1 MARHSYVRV
10 RKLHDASGF
19 ADYISND
26 SRQEHLLGT
35 AQYVDAKYLDMFPN
49 GDYWKD
55 LAKYNR
61 LAHSKSSMA
70 NDGECVE
77 AREIVFAY
85 PEEFYGAFD
94 PNELNE
100 HMCQLFMAKYKVS
113 VLGAIHLSEKNEEE
127 GTFRN
132 LHTHLVFSERKFTG
146 DIKPTKRNL
155 WRDEAGRLITQQQ
168 AEELGK
174 SYFIPK
180 GSIDPFQK
188 GGWTN
193 KDNHLKSREFTN
205 EVKLLFTEEINRLAE
220 GAGLN
225 IQPLEVFD
233 PNGIYLPTTK
243 LGKNSN
249 PELLDNVRASNELV
263 RMHNEFVDG
272 VLYETQFQPDRQ
284 REFIVK
290 AQEVTKEFK
299 QEKKRVFSEGKY
311 DPKLKWTFRM
321 DGWLNLYR
329 RSSDKLSNWVKEN
342 VSGLY
347 GRAFCFLEDIN
358 HFDGQSFVK
367 SLKNGLDETLKRSSG
382 RDR

>member
-1 MARHSYVRV
+1 M
-10 RKLHDASGF
+10 
-19 ADYISND
+19 
-26 SRQEHLLGT
+26 
-35 AQYVDAKYLDMFPN
+35 
-49 GDYWKD
+49 
-55 LAKYNR
+55 
-61 LAHSKSSMA
+61 
-70 NDGECVE
+70 
-77 AREIVFAY
+77 
-85 PEEFYGAFD
+85 
-94 PNELNE
+94 
-100 HMCQLFMAKYKVS
+100 LFRS
-113 VLGAIHLSEKNEEE
+113 
-127 GTFRN
+127 
-132 LHTHLVFSERKFTG
+132 
-146 DIKPTKRNL
+146 
-155 WRDEAGRLITQQQ
+155 
-168 AEELGK
+168 
-174 SYFIPK
+174 
-180 GSIDPFQK
+180 
-188 GGWTN
+188 
-193 KDNHLKSREFTN
+193 TN
-205 EVKLLFTEEINRLAE
+205 EVKVLFTEEINRLAKE
-220 GAGLN
+220 AGLN

-249 PELLDNVRASNELV
+249 PELLDNIRASNELV

-347 GRAFCFLEDIN
+347 GMAFRFLEDIN